1 MNTWKLFVGLV
12 VCIFLAVNAGGC
24 SSTPAGTTQP
34 DDNILITTN
43 EFEGVIFRDR
53 DWVPTVEEI
62 RTLEKQ
68 LETYLPQQQDAF
80 DGSKIPIEERL
91 PTYKRQ
97 YWGVFKNEKRVIF
110 ANFFCN
116 SSPTPTDWTYQEVIG
131 IDGGDCYFQIQYDVE
146 TGTFF
151 DLYVNG
157 SA

>member
-1 MNTWKLFVGLV
+1 MNIWKLFVGIV
-12 VCIFLAVNAGGC
+12 AGIFLAANAGGC

-34 DDNILITTN
+34 DDNILITTD
-43 EFEGVIFRDR
+43 EFEGVIFHDR
-53 DWVPTVEEI
+53 DWVPTVEEV

-68 LETYLPQQQDAF
+68 LEIYLPQQQHAF
-80 DGSKIPIEERL
+80 DSSKIPIEERL
-91 PTYKRQ
+91 PSYKRQ

-116 SSPTPTDWTYQEVIG
+116 ALNYDWTDQKVVVH
-131 IDGGDCYFQIQYDVE
+131 DGGDCYFQIQYDVE
-146 TGTFF
+146 TGTFS